1 MKNILNIENLS
12 FNYENL
18 ELFKNL
24 NLVIKEGSFI
34 TILGSSGSGKTTL
47 IKILKNELKY
57 SGKTNINVSKKEVSF
72 CSDFENIKFFQD
84 KVEEELK
91 ESLRNYKLSKK
102 EIKEKIEQL
111 SKELNIKN
119 LLDCSTK
126 YLSASEK
133 QIIALTKALINNPK
147 VLILDDSMLLMDN
160 KQRDLVFKYLKKIN
174 TIYGKQIAI
183 LNNGEIMTKDKKE
196 KVLEKEK
203 DFKQANLNLPFIADL
218 SIKLGYYGLLNKI
231 VLDKN
236 KMVDILW
243 K

>member
-1 MKNILNIENLS
+1 MKNILNIENLI

-147 VLILDDSMLLMDN
+147 VLIL
-160 KQRDLVFKYLKKIN
+160 YL
-174 TIYGKQIAI
+174 YF
-183 LNNGEIMTKDKKE
+183 L
-196 KVLEKEK
+196 
-203 DFKQANLNLPFIADL
+203 
-218 SIKLGYYGLLNKI
+218 KLHAHNS
-231 VLDKN
+231 
-236 KMVDILW
+236 
-243 K
+243 